1 MNKKRKNLIP
11 QIMAWLAL
19 FAIVASIIGTWI
31 LVLFSW
37 WEESSYGHS
46 SDTQVLDQ
54 ADLQRIIDEA
64 SIEVTA
70 NESATDIETITE
82 EVITASWTLAE

>member
-70 NESATDIETITE
+70 NESATDIKTITE